1 MKLLKRW
8 LAFFVVVVLVIS
20 VAFNSRGPLRASHIG
35 EENTTTN
42 NTGEL
47 DGQTAEDTQQ
57 AEGDTGENTEQGEP
71 APDASTAEQ
80 PEVQEETPAEP
91 EAPHQDEMELSQ
103 VMTDENGEAVCK
115 VTANIQE
122 GTFEANTADVTM
134 EVTYAAADTTEQI
147 KSLMSKAVAEGNVLG
162 NYFLYNVIFKVN
174 GEQVEPGKEIK
185 ITFEQNNF
193 QIKDTKKA
201 TTYYYNEANSVAGN
215 AEAEIVKI
223 TQKSDKIEELQ
234 NAGASIDNID
244 DYDLSEI
251 SLKEDGLADKIM
263 MEGRRSTIYGC
274 YVEDQKPQEET
285 VDQNKENKEEEK
297 TNKPESLKYEDDE
310 VAITVTAEK
319 EGIIPAGSTLQ
330 VVPIKKDEKDTKDQ
344 YKEVEEKLQ
353 EKAEKEEYDIAGF
366 LAYDISFVDADGN
379 KVEPNGEVKVVMD
392 YKEAVL
398 PEEVDEEKAKDTD
411 VTVLHLE
418 EDKKGE
424 VKDVV
429 DMGQNEKIENV
440 ETTDNK
446 EVQKTE
452 FTTES
457 FSIFTITWTVNSRSA
472 AVTVH
477 YVDEKGNKIG
487 EDQTVGFTG
496 STSNYD
502 IIDLADYADRRLPDG
517 YEIVKYTIGISSER
531 VEIES
536 DLQFRSVGN
545 TNTIRYYLKGKRNS
559 NRLTWL
565 TLSKSPEK
573 GDAYIVCKKILDFSI
588 LNKITEDG
596 SLTVKSSLSN
606 VESYTWFKS
615 DSKDGDYEEVK
626 RVEYQGDAS
635 NILKDGT
642 KLYPAYD
649 EGARKWYKVKA
660 TLKNGTTTE
669 FSEPMQVEYYAELE
683 NGSFETPQIATGNTS
698 THTQISNK
706 TYKDDGGVWQTTG
719 TRNGQD
725 IEIIRVLNGGNNTE
739 KTAYSWNPNLSMN
752 AVEGNQFA
760 ELNCEAAGALY
771 QDVLTYEGQSL
782 NWWLSHRARGVNR
795 NSTAEYDTMYLV
807 IMPTSVAMTAGNN
820 NTELDTQAKL
830 RSYLSS
836 IGVNIDEKKSKVENT
851 GLVNRVDGVYV
862 YRITSNDQSWNS
874 VRKINDYISTA
885 SLTRFFFVAGA
896 TASNNNTVGNFL
908 DEVGFSQELPPV
920 NDDEFSIE
928 IQKKFEGLDNAGL
941 EKLRNKIQFE
951 ISAIN
956 KNTGKVLTEDEIK
969 DLLGISST
977 TIKGTDMN
985 VRVDGSL
992 NYSIAN
998 RKISN
1003 NGVYDVTVT
1012 EKNAELSGYEMK
1024 TTAKTTVT
1032 HDGES
1037 EEPTNDSVIESLK
1050 GKTSAK
1056 VEFTNSYNSVNYKN
1070 VNFTKVWDDNNNAF
1084 GTRPES
1090 LNVTLKASINVE
1102 EGGHAKTIVLD
1113 ELEQTNVLTAVGGWK
1128 TSWKVPV
1135 YYDYNGVNVK
1145 INYTVVEG
1153 DIDSGYVYEPAHN
1166 GEAQKGD
1173 GEDYKKTDFSSV
1185 VTESETEPSLLGRS
1199 NNVLSARSALSGVST
1214 FSAEEEDE
1222 PTLGEPA
1229 HKKYIEYNSNTAE
1242 YTLNLDVTGAKGE
1255 AKGADILFI
1264 IDTSGSMGS
1273 GYGSTYNNILPSLKK
1288 LLTDD
1293 NTGIIDRIFATEGNV
1308 NSVAYVSF
1316 AGKNETYKNGWYK
1329 TSDKKTLKNSIN
1341 GLSAS
1346 GGTNWTYAMRK
1357 ASELLEQKSS
1367 SSNEKVVIFLSDGKP
1382 TYSMSG
1388 NSQTGNGSDTY
1399 SSYYTDAA
1407 NEVTNSSSLS
1417 KAQMY
1422 SVYLTSTTMSG
1433 MKTFSDK
1440 LKNSELVN
1448 GTDLKAA
1455 LDKILDKVIPTYEN
1469 VSITDTLSEYVE
1481 FAESKPTITVT
1492 KRTSTGAVT
1501 TLANNQYTAEVNGNT
1516 VKVNLLNGASLEDG
1530 ATYTV
1535 SFKVKPS
1542 DQANET
1548 YAKLGGYPHIGQSGT
1563 GITSAGQEG
1572 FYSNV
1577 KESTVVGYTVNG
1589 KSDSATYPMPVVQV
1603 TTHELTY
1610 TKEWIH
1616 PDTVS
1621 EPTADVVLDVVYN
1634 NGTKGTV
1641 TLTKDNDYLFKETVP
1656 VTKNI
1661 SSVTEKE
1668 IEGYSPSY
1676 QITEGGTKAVVTN
1689 SYSKVTTSTI
1699 KVTKKW
1705 VGGTSRSPID
1715 VSLYRSKGDGNAE
1728 KVDTLTLSEKNGWS
1742 DEWTDLKLSE
1752 GSGTDEVFYTYAVRE
1767 ENTPDNYKSNIVYK
1781 SEDGITHVIITNT
1794 YDPNCEDEDYY
1805 IANVLQTEKVTLQK
1819 TWDDDNNVLNMRPN
1833 KLQIN
1838 VSDGNKT
1845 LAFYLNSNGWQ
1856 KTVTLLK
1863 KLGGYTA
1870 EEVLNSDSYELVSSD
1885 VDKTNKE
1892 TTFSFVNKIKTTGV
1906 TVSKEWNDGG
1916 IEKRPETISFTLQ
1929 YRPIGSNGLWENYET
1944 YSLTSEN
1951 KIGDREWAMAINN
1964 LPISYEYQVIEGT
1977 TGGAYHSNVTNSG
1990 NDFTITNTLN
2000 WGVRKTSE
2008 QLADEKIKN
2017 LSGAEFELK
2026 LGNTV
2031 ITTGTSGSDGMIIW
2045 VENKDVNLNELNG
2058 DYTIHETKAPTGYVL
2073 SSEDWTLT
2081 FANGLLTHLNG
2092 EEVFGDSENGVIV
2105 EITNTAI
2112 YNLPST
2118 GGPGIFWYTVGGTLL
2133 MCLAGLLTLYKNKR
2147 KRGVGLS
2154 K

>member
-103 VMTDENGEAVCK
+103 VMTGENGEAVCK
-115 VTANIQE
+115 VTANIPE

-147 KSLMSKAVAEGNVLG
+147 KALMSKAVAEGNVLG

-201 TTYYYNEANSVAGN
+201 TTFYYNEANSVAGN

-234 NAGASIDNID
+234 NAGESIDNID

-251 SLKEDGLADKIM
+251 SLKEDNLADKIM

-274 YVEDQKPQEET
+274 YVEDQKPQEEA
-285 VDQNKENKEEEK
+285 VDQNQENKEEEK

-379 KVEPNGEVKVVMD
+379 KVEPKGEVKVVMD

-457 FSIFTITWTVNSRSA
+457 FSIFTITWTVNPRYA
-472 AVTVH
+472 AITVH
-477 YVDEKGNKIG
+477 YVDEKGVGISGK
-487 EDQTVGFTG
+487 QTEKVDGGTNN
-496 STSNYD
+496 SD
-502 IIDLADYADRRLPDG
+502 KVDLASYAGNKLPDG
-517 YEIVKYTIGISSER
+517 YEVVKYTKDSYNGQ
-531 VEIES
+531 EIES
-536 DLQFRSVGN
+536 KLNYKKSTKSIQ
-545 TNTIRYYLKGKRNS
+545 YQAKGDPNWY
-559 NRLTWL
+559 TWL
-565 TLSKSPEK
+565 SFSKYSVT
-573 GDAYIVCKKILDFSI
+573 GDAYIVCKKIAEIAISD
-588 LNKITEDG
+588 NITEDG
-596 SLTVKSSLSN
+596 SLTAKSSLSN
-606 VESYTWFKS
+606 IKSYTWFKG
-615 DSKDGDYEEVK
+615 DSENGEYAEVK
-626 RVEYQGDAS
+626 RVEYQGNVT
-635 NILKDGT
+635 NISKEGN
-642 KLYPAYD
+642 KLYPTYD

-660 TLKNGTTTE
+660 TLQDGTTTE
-669 FSEPMQVEYYAELE
+669 FSEPIQVAYYDELK

-698 THTQISNK
+698 THIQVSNND
-706 TYKDDGGVWQTTG
+706 YKKDGGVWQTTG
-719 TRNGQD
+719 TNNGAD
-725 IEIIRVLNGGNNTE
+725 IELLRAVNGGSQKE
-739 KTAYSWNPNLSMN
+739 KSSYAWNPSLSMD
-752 AVEGNQFA
+752 AVDGNQFA

-782 NWWLSHRARGVNR
+782 NWWLSHRARGVKQ
-795 NSTAEYDTMYLV
+795 NSEIELDTMYLV
-807 IMPTSVAMTAGNN
+807 IMPTSVAMTAGAGNS
-820 NTELDTQAKL
+820 ELDTQNKL
-830 RSYLSS
+830 QSYLNS
-836 IGVNIDEKKSKVENT
+836 IGVKIGAEYEAAGSEGLINNSK
-851 GLVNRVDGVYV
+851 DGVYV

-874 VRKINDYISTA
+874 VNKVNDYIATA
-885 SLTRFFFVAGA
+885 SLTRFFFVAGH
-896 TASNNNTVGNFL
+896 TASGNNTVGNFL

-920 NDDEFSIE
+920 NDNEFSIE

-956 KNTGKVLTEDEIK
+956 KNTGKALTEDEIK

-1037 EEPTNDSVIESLK
+1037 EEPTNDSVIKSLK

-1084 GTRPES
+1084 GTRPEI

-1113 ELEQTNVLTAVGGWK
+1113 ELEQTNVLTSVGGWK

-1153 DIDSGYVYEPAHN
+1153 NIDSGYVYEPAHN

-1173 GEDYKKTDFSSV
+1173 GKDYKKTDFSSV

-1199 NNVLSARSALSGVST
+1199 NNVLSVKSALSGVST
-1214 FSAEEEDE
+1214 LSEEDDDE

-1229 HKKYIEYNSNTAE
+1229 HKKYIEYNANTAE

-1316 AGKNETYKNGWYK
+1316 AGKSETYKNGWYK

-1357 ASELLEQKSS
+1357 ASELLAQKSS

-1399 SSYYTDAA
+1399 SQYYTDAA

-1422 SVYLTSTTMSG
+1422 SVYLTDGTKSG
-1433 MKTFSDK
+1433 MQTFSSR

-1492 KRTSTGAVT
+1492 KRTSTGVVT
-1501 TLANNQYTAEVNGNT
+1501 TLASNQYTAEANGNT

-1542 DQANET
+1542 DKANET
-1548 YAKLGGYPHIGQSGT
+1548 YAAGGYLHTGQPGT

-1621 EPTADVVLDVVYN
+1621 EPTVDVVLDVVYTD
-1634 NGTKGTV
+1634 GTRGSV
-1641 TLTKDNDYLFKETVP
+1641 TLTKDNEYLFKETVP
-1656 VTKNI
+1656 VTKKI
-1661 SSVTEKE
+1661 SSVTERK

-1676 QITEGGTKAVVTN
+1676 QITDDGTNAVVTN

-1742 DEWTDLKLSE
+1742 DEWTNLKLSE

-1819 TWDDDNNVLNMRPN
+1819 TWDDDNDVLNMRPN

-1929 YRPIGSNGLWENYET
+1929 YKPIGSNEQWKDYET
-1944 YSLTSEN
+1944 YSLTAEN

-1964 LPISYEYQVIEGT
+1964 LPISYEYQVIEVT

-2008 QLADEKIKN
+2008 QLADEDIKN

-2026 LGNTV
+2026 RGNTV

-2081 FANGLLTHLNG
+2081 FANGLLTQLNG

-2105 EITNTAI
+2105 DITNTAI